1 MKKIGILGGT
11 FDPPHLVHRAMAD
24 SALEQLGLDE
34 VIWVP
39 AFRNPL
45 KGEASTTPL
54 QRLEMVRL
62 AAEDESR
69 FSVSDVEISRTGPS
83 YMVETVEELGLIR
96 PSAKWWLVLGSD
108 SMKRIQEWRHA
119 ERLARMVRF
128 AVVIRPP
135 DRFGGV
141 KAGLP
146 RLFADQ
152 MDEVKTKVSLLASTH
167 IRADLRSGTDCSK
180 SLSDAVSEYIRE
192 KGLYQKVREQEEGR
206 D

>member
-1 MKKIGILGGT
+1 MKIGILGGT

-24 SALEQLGLDE
+24 SALVQLGLDE

-39 AFRNPL
+39 AFKNPL
-45 KGEASTTPL
+45 KSEAFTTPG
-54 QRLEMVRL
+54 QRLDMVRL
-62 AAEDESR
+62 ATKDEAR
-69 FSVSDVEISRTGPS
+69 FSVSNVEISRAGPS
-83 YMVETVEELGLIR
+83 YMVETVEELALAR
-96 PSAKWWLVLGSD
+96 PSAKWWLILGSD

-128 AVVIRPP
+128 GVIVRPP
-135 DRFGGV
+135 DRFGGI

-167 IRADLRSGTDCSK
+167 IRADIRSGTDSSQ
-180 SLSDAVSEYIRE
+180 SLSGPVAEYIRE
-192 KGLYQKVREQEEGR
+192 KGLYQPVTINEEKE

>member
-1 MKKIGILGGT
+1 MKIGILGGT
-11 FDPPHLVHRAMAD
+11 FDPPHIVHRAMAD

-45 KGEASTTPL
+45 KGDAFTTPG

-62 AAEDESR
+62 ATEDESK

-83 YMVETVEELGLIR
+83 YMVETVEELALIR
-96 PSAKWWLVLGSD
+96 PSAKWWLILGSD
-108 SMKRIQEWRHA
+108 SMKRIQDWRHA

-128 AVVIRPP
+128 AVIVRPP
-135 DRFGGV
+135 DRFAGV
-141 KAGLP
+141 RAGLP

-167 IRADLRSGTDCSK
+167 IRADIRTGTDCST
-180 SLSDAVSEYIRE
+180 SLSEPVSEYIRE
-192 KGLYQKVREQEEGR
+192 KGLYQPVKAEEER
-206 D
+206 KD